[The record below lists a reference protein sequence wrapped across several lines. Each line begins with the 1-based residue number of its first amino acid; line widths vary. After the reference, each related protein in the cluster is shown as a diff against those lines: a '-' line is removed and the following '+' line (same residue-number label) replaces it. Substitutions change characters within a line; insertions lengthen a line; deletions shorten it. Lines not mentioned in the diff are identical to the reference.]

1 MSAPAKCRRIG
12 DATLLQGPDIAPET
26 PDFAGACPGP
36 GPVPDSDPGSGAWGR
51 ASEAERDQAR
61 ARLATVRRAEELV
74 AIGFSRLEADRAA
87 ASEAGVS
94 AASVGAWRRKVRD
107 LPEGARVPA
116 LLDAPRSGRPSRID
130 GELRGTLEALA
141 FHNGRHLT
149 AEHAHRTLIARH
161 GSAPSVSTV
170 RRWLRDWRAEHDR
183 ALSAVLNPDRHR
195 SHRKPA
201 AGDAAAGIERLNQL
215 WELDST
221 PADVI
226 CADPGSGSP
235 DRCPGQAGAGAKR
248 HAVVA
253 AIDVWSRRV
262 RVLVVPTS
270 RATAIAA
277 LLRRCILEWGV
288 PETVRTDEG
297 RDYTSRHVVGALADL
312 EIAHDLCPPYT
323 PDAKPFVERAIGTL
337 SRDLFAFL
345 PGFSGHDVAG
355 AQALRARKSFAA
367 RRGESAAKSFSVAL
381 TAAELQERCDA
392 WCESVYGRRPHDG
405 LAGASPFARAASWAG
420 PVKWIHDERALDA
433 LLAEPA
439 GDGKRTVVKG
449 RIKVD
454 GGVYIAA
461 ELGSLG
467 GALVSVRRDPADLG
481 RIFVYH
487 RAGRKRGRFICIAED
502 PVRTGID
509 RAEIAARAKASANQV
524 DKAARQWARELQ
536 RKHKPETAMDDVL
549 THARREAERVV
560 ALPRKGEAHDP
571 AALIEAGR
579 AADAAKAADAPP
591 APPPSGR
598 KKVVA
603 AVRRLY
609 LEEV

>member
-12 DATLLQGPDIAPET
+12 DVTLLQGPDIAPET
-26 PDFAGACPGP
+26 PDFA
-36 GPVPDSDPGSGAWGR
+36 SAWGR

-61 ARLATVRRAEELV
+61 ARLATVRRAEKLV

-161 GSAPSVSTV
+161 GRAPSVSTV

-226 CADPGSGSP
+226 CADG
-235 DRCPGQAGAGAKR
+235 KR

-454 GGVYIAA
+454 GGIYIAA

-467 GALVSVRRDPADLG
+467 GAPVSVRRDPADLG

>member
-1 MSAPAKCRRIG
+1 MTAPRKVRRIDTCTG
-12 DATLLQGPDIAPET
+12 DAVLLHAPDIAPET
-26 PDFAGACPGP
+26 PDFA
-36 GPVPDSDPGSGAWGR
+36 SAWGR

-61 ARLATVRRAEELV
+61 TRLAIVRRAEELV
-74 AIGFSRLEADRAA
+74 EIGFSRLEADRAA
-87 ASEAGVS
+87 ASEAGIS
-94 AASVGAWRRKVRD
+94 AASVGGWRRKVRD
-107 LPEGARVPA
+107 LPEGARVSA
-116 LLDAPRSGRPSRID
+116 LLDAPRSGRPSKID

-149 AEHAHRTLIARH
+149 AQHAHRTLIAWH
-161 GSAPSVSTV
+161 GRAPSVSTV

-183 ALSAVLNPDRHR
+183 DLSAVLNPDRHR

-226 CADPGSGSP
+226 CANG
-235 DRCPGQAGAGAKR
+235 KR

-277 LLRRCILEWGV
+277 LFRRCILEWGV

-297 RDYTSRHVVGALADL
+297 AEYVSRHFLGVIEDL
-312 EIAHDLCPPYT
+312 ELDHDACPPYT
-323 PDAKPFVERAIGTL
+323 PDAKPFVERVIKTL
-337 SRDLFAFL
+337 AHDLFAFL
-345 PGFSGHDVAG
+345 PGFSGHNVTD
-355 AQALRARKSFAA
+355 AQELRARKSFAA
-367 RRGESAAKSFSVAL
+367 RRGKNVAEVFGVAL

-405 LAGASPFARAASWAG
+405 LGGVSPFARAASWAG

-439 GDGKRTVVKG
+439 GRGVHVVGKKG
-449 RIKVD
+449 IKAD
-454 GGVYIAA
+454 RGVYIAA
-461 ELGSLG
+461 ELGPLV
-467 GALVSVRRDPADLG
+467 GARVRVRRDPADLG
-481 RIFVYH
+481 RLFVYH
-487 RAGRKRGRFICIAED
+487 AEGRHKGRFICIAED

-509 RAEIAARAKASANQV
+509 RAEVAARAKASANQV
-524 DKAARQWARELQ
+524 DKAARQWARELH
-536 RKHKPETAMDDVL
+536 RKHRPETAMDDVL
-549 THARREAERVV
+549 RHAGAEAQRIV
-560 ALPRKGEAHDP
+560 ALPRKGETHDP

-591 APPPSGR
+591 APPPAGR
-598 KKVVA
+598 RKVVA

-609 LEEV
+609 LEEA